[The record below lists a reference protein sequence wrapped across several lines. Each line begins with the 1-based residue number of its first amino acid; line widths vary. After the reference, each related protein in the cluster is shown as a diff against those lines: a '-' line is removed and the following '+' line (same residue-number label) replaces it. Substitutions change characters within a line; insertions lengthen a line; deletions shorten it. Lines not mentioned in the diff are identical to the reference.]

1 MTARR
6 AGGFAYIA
14 AIVFLVVLAGFAL
27 AVLRLSDTEQTTV
40 NQAVLGSRASQAA
53 RAGLEWAFYR
63 LKPQGTD
70 CSAVLIAPDLKP
82 ATGFVVTPGCAMRTY
97 SEGVTP
103 DGTPVTK
110 TIFELSATACNGT
123 GTSCPGSN
131 ADLANPDYV
140 ERKRTASICVASNG
154 TDCY

>member
-27 AVLRLSDTEQTTV
+27 AVLRLSETEQVTV
-40 NQAVLGSRASQAA
+40 NQSFLGTRASLAA
-53 RAGLEWAFYR
+53 RTGLEWAFYK
-63 LKPQGTD
+63 LKARDATCDTVKAVPDFGT
-70 CSAVLIAPDLKP
+70 
-82 ATGFVVTPGCAMRTY
+82 ATGFTVNVGCATQTY
-97 SEGVTP
+97 DEGLGP
-103 DGTPVTK
+103 DGK
-110 TIFELSATACNGT
+110 TVKKVIFELTATACNGST
-123 GTSCPGSN
+123 CPGSD

-140 ERKRTASICVASNG
+140 ERKRIASICGASDG